1 MRPLPKVLL
10 VGGPDVDARLELMH
24 RLSTAVDISAA
35 GSLPG
40 LRDKFTAQGFRYNP
54 YPLNR
59 RVNPIGD
66 LLTIGQLF
74 LIFRRLKPQIVHTF
88 DTKPGVWGCLAARLA
103 GVPVVITTLTG
114 LGSLYSSKS
123 LTTRLLRGIY
133 QSLQKLACW
142 LADLTIFQNRDDA
155 RQFIAEGVVPAEKAM
170 VIPGSGIATEQF
182 APARISPR
190 EQAKFK
196 SEVGVQPGEIVVTMI
211 SRVIRSKG
219 VLEFMAAARVARL
232 DHPHARFLLI
242 GPPDDDSVDRLGP
255 KELEQ
260 LKQVVIWPGP
270 RNDIPAV
277 LAASDIFVLPSAYG
291 EGIPRV
297 LLEAASMGLPI
308 VTTDSHGCNDVV
320 QNGVN
325 GFVIPVRDAA
335 ALSQAIG
342 CLIEQPKLRQ
352 SFGQASRQRALQYFD
367 LSVVADQTR
376 SVYQQ
381 LLVRK
386 TLLPAVTATESG

>member
-1 MRPLPKVLL
+1 MRSLPKVLL

-24 RLSTAVDISAA
+24 RLSTAVEISAA

-66 LLTIGQLF
+66 LWTISQLF

-114 LGSLYSSKS
+114 LGSLYSSEC
-123 LTTRLLRGIY
+123 LTTRILRGIY

-155 RQFIAEGVVPAEKAM
+155 RQFIAEGVVPAGKAI

-196 SEVGVQPGEIVVTMI
+196 SEVGIQPGEIVVTMI

-242 GPPDDDSVDRLGP
+242 GPPDDDSVDRLSP
-255 KELEQ
+255 KEREL
-260 LKQVVIWPGP
+260 LKQAVIWPGP

-325 GFVIPVRDAA
+325 GFLVPVRDTA

-342 CLIEQPKLRQ
+342 RLIEQPKLRQ
-352 SFGQASRQRALQYFD
+352 SFGNASRQRALQYFD

-386 TLLPAVTATESG
+386 TLTTRATESG